1 MQEKIHKNDLTEDYL
16 ENKKNEEF
24 IQIDSKEDIK
34 GEKILNNSIKNDE
47 NIPLISEEEKKEKN
61 DLLEIFKRL

>member
-1 MQEKIHKNDLTEDYL
+1 M

-47 NIPLISEEEKKEKN
+47 NIPLISEEEKKEKMIYWKFLK
-61 DLLEIFKRL
+61 D